1 MNKTPNKGESV
12 MPKSTHEHQKE
23 AINTDRKFRPYDEH
37 IYAQDKQEFQE
48 SETEKREEEERVTD
62 KTKKRAPRGEAPD
75 TD

>member
-1 MNKTPNKGESV
+1 

-23 AINTDRKFRPYDEH
+23 AINTDRKFRPDDGH

-48 SETEKREEEERVTD
+48 SETEKREEEERLTD
-62 KTKKRAPRGEAPD
+62 KTKKRSPRGEAPD

>member
-1 MNKTPNKGESV
+1 MAQRVVATRCDQA
-12 MPKSTHEHQKE
+12 HEHQKE
-23 AINTDRKFRPYDEH
+23 AINTDRKFRPDDEH

-48 SETEKREEEERVTD
+48 SETEKREEEERLTD

>member
-1 MNKTPNKGESV
+1 

-23 AINTDRKFRPYDEH
+23 ATNTDRKFRPDDEH
-37 IYAQDKQEFQE
+37 LYARDKQEFQE
-48 SETEKREEEERVTD
+48 SEREKREEEERLTD

>member
-1 MNKTPNKGESV
+1 

-23 AINTDRKFRPYDEH
+23 AINTDRKFKPDDKH